1 MSLRFALFLCLTPLF
16 TTPISNAA
24 DFVTYPGGE
33 GPGKGKHV
41 VFVSGD
47 EEYRSE
53 EGLPMLAKILSKR
66 HGFRCTVL
74 FALDPDGTVNPRN
87 NTSLPGADQLDTA
100 DAMVLG
106 LRFRKYPDAVMK
118 HFADAHKRGIPVV
131 GLRTSTHSFL
141 QDKGSYRGYNNFGRE
156 TLGENWVS
164 HWGSN
169 HKYATRGI
177 VADGAKGNELLSG
190 VGEIFGDS
198 GLYETHPQPDSTIL
212 LLGEVVNGLKTTD
225 GPATHEL
232 TRRSD
237 GKKQK
242 ANEPMMPLAWT
253 RIAKLEGGKSNRVFC
268 TTMGAATD
276 LENEGLRRLI
286 VNAVYWGFEMPIP
299 AKADVTYVDAYEPTA
314 YGDRTHRKGIRPE
327 DHAMGKVLPEGK

>member
-1 MSLRFALFLCLTPLF
+1 MPTRFALLLLLLPTLH
-16 TTPISNAA
+16 SRAA
-24 DFVTYPGGE
+24 DFLAFPGGD
-33 GPGKGKHV
+33 GPGKGKHI

-53 EGLPMLAKILSKR
+53 EGLPMLAKILSVH

-74 FALDPDGTVNPRN
+74 FALDPDGTINPSN
-87 NTSLPGADQLDTA
+87 NTSLAGANQLDGADAL
-100 DAMVLG
+100 VLG
-106 LRFRKYPDAVMK
+106 LRFRKYPDEIMK
-118 HFADAHKRGIPVV
+118 HFANAHKRGIPIV
-131 GLRTSTHSFL
+131 GLRTSTHSFQL
-141 QDKGSYRGYNNFGRE
+141 SGGSYKSYNNFGRE

-177 VADGAKGNELLSG
+177 VAEGAKDNKLLSG
-190 VGEIFGDS
+190 VGEVFGDS

-212 LLGEVVNGLKTTD
+212 LMGEVVDGLKPTD

-253 RIAKLEGGKSNRVFC
+253 RIAKLEGGKTNRAFC

-276 LENEGLRRLI
+276 LKSEGLRRLI
-286 VNAVYWGFEMPIP
+286 VNAVYWGFELPIP
-299 AKADVTYVDAYEPTA
+299 AKADVSYVGTYEPSE
-314 YGDRTHRKGIRPE
+314 YGDRTHRKGVRP
-327 DHAMGKVLPEGK
+327 DDLKK